1 LKALK
6 IAGIVVVVLIVVL
19 IAIPFF
25 INANQFRGTI
35 EENLSS
41 SLGRPVKVG
50 NLSLSLLT
58 SSVTADDLSIA
69 DDPKF
74 SKDPFLTAKSL
85 KVGVELMPLLT
96 SKKVNVSSLTIDEPQ
111 VMLLRDA
118 AGHWNV
124 STLGGKSVSKRSDS
138 GSAPDVS
145 VGKLELLNGEMTVG
159 STGSSKRSKYTNL
172 ELKATN
178 VSAKSQFPVTASA
191 ELPGGGKMRL
201 DGQVG
206 PLDAT
211 DAAMSPLNAKVKID
225 RLNLANTGFIDPSS
239 GIAGIMD
246 FNGDVTSKGGNA
258 NAKGTAKFDNLKL
271 VKQGT
276 PATTP
281 VNVDF
286 NTDYNLRRQ
295 AGVLKAGEVKVGSAV
310 AKLGGTYETK
320 GASTN
325 VDLKID
331 AKDMPVKDLQAVL
344 PAVGVVLPK
353 GASLQQGT
361 LSGNLNVTGPIERL
375 VTTGD
380 LGLFNAKLA
389 GFDLGGKLAAL
400 QAFGGMKSEGS
411 LTTIEKLTTKVRV
424 APDGIQ
430 TSSLQLI
437 APAIGE
443 LTGDGTI
450 GANNALNMKMLAT
463 LPGTGG
469 VAGALSSLTGNA
481 GGARKI
487 PFTITGTTS
496 DPRFVPDVK
505 GMVGS
510 QLGDALGAKNPQTQE
525 GLGNVLG
532 GLFGKKKSK

>member
-1 LKALK
+1 MKALK
-6 IAGIVVVVLIVVL
+6 IVGIVVVVLIVVL

-35 EENLSS
+35 EEKLSA

-58 SSVTADDLSIA
+58 SSVAADDLSIA

-74 SKDPFLTAKSL
+74 SKEPFLTAKSL

-96 SKKVNVSSLTIDEPQ
+96 SKKVNVSSLTIDKPQ
-111 VMLLRDA
+111 VTLLRDA
-118 AGHWNV
+118 AGQWNF
-124 STLGGKSVSKRSDS
+124 STLGGKSASKSSD
-138 GSAPDVS
+138 GGPAPDVT
-145 VGKLELLNGEMTVG
+145 VGKLELTNGEMVVG
-159 STGSSKRSKYTNL
+159 STGSSKRSKYENL
-172 ELKATN
+172 QVKATN
-178 VSAKSQFPVTASA
+178 VSAKSQFPVTVSA
-191 ELPGGGKMRL
+191 DLPGGGKLSL

-211 DAAMSPLNAKVKID
+211 DAAMSPLNAKVKIEG
-225 RLNLANTGFIDPSS
+225 LNLANTGFIDPSA
-239 GIAGIMD
+239 GIAGVMD
-246 FNGDVTSKGGNA
+246 FNGDVSSKGGNA
-258 NAKGTAKFDNLKL
+258 NAKGTATLDKLKL
-271 VKQGT
+271 VKDGS

-286 NTDYNLRRQ
+286 NTDYDLRRQ
-295 AGVLKAGEVKVGSAV
+295 TGVLRSGEVKVGAAV
-310 AKLGGTYETK
+310 AKLSGSYETR
-320 GASTN
+320 APSTSVN
-325 VDLKID
+325 LKID
-331 AKDMPVKDLQAVL
+331 AKDMPVKDVQAVL

-361 LSGNLNVTGPIERL
+361 MSGNLNVVGPVERL

-400 QAFGGMKSEGS
+400 QAFSGMKSEGS

-430 TSSLQLI
+430 TTAMQLV

-450 GANNALNMKMLAT
+450 GSNSALNMKMLAT
-463 LPGTGG
+463 LSGNGG
-469 VAGALSSLTGNA
+469 VAGALSSLTGSA
-481 GGARKI
+481 SGARKV

-496 DPRFVPDVK
+496 DPKFVPDVK
-505 GMVGS
+505 GIVGS
-510 QLGDALGAKNPQTQE
+510 QLGNALGAQNPQTQQ

>member
-6 IAGIVVVVLIVVL
+6 IVGIVVVVLIVVL

-96 SKKVNVSSLTIDEPQ
+96 SKKVNVSSLTIDKPQ

-124 STLGGKSVSKRSDS
+124 STLGSKSVSKRSDS
-138 GSAPDVS
+138 GPAPDVS